1 PTTLSLVLFCIA
13 PSTARESLARPQ
25 FVEKL
30 RNITVRQGTLV
41 ELAVKA
47 IGNPLPDIVWL
58 KNSDIITPQKH
69 PHIKYVSSNSDVNAK
84 VILQRVVAYARDSG
98 VITCRATN
106 KFGVDQTSATLIVKD
121 EKGLVEE
128 SQLPEGR
135 RAPHRMDEIE
145 PRVLEGDIARFR
157 CRVTGYPAPKVNW
170 YLNGQL
176 IRKSKRYR
184 LRYDGIYYLEIVDI
198 KSYDSGEVRIVADNP
213 LGTTEHTVKLE
224 IQQKEDFRSV
234 LRRAPESK
242 AAEASHEGG
251 RTGFDVVKVDR
262 PVETAQDR
270 EVVKLNGGEYTAVVG
285 HLQCSAALTVEGT
298 L

>member
-157 CRVTGYPAPKVNW
+157 CRVTGYPAPKALSPGFKCKFLHDGNEHSLLLIEVFPEDAAVYNCEAKNE
-170 YLNGQL
+170 YGTATSTATLN
-176 IRKSKRYR
+176 
-184 LRYDGIYYLEIVDI
+184 
-198 KSYDSGEVRIVADNP
+198 
-213 LGTTEHTVKLE
+213 
-224 IQQKEDFRSV
+224 
-234 LRRAPESK
+234 
-242 AAEASHEGG
+242 
-251 RTGFDVVKVDR
+251 
-262 PVETAQDR
+262 
-270 EVVKLNGGEYTAVVG
+270 
-285 HLQCSAALTVEGT
+285 VEGKT
-298 L
+298 GGKKQRQEEILNHQNI